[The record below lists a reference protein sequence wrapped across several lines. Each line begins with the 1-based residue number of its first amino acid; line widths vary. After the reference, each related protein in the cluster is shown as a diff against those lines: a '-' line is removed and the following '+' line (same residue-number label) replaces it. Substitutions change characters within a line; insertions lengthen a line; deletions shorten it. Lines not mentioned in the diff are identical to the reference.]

1 MLLKK
6 QTFNNTL
13 ALKKSKLGLHARI
26 KIRSLQTWVGA
37 ADIPIAQSISSSGKM
52 ARPDE
57 SSGVA
62 ATHKAVDHSISEPHV
77 PALRLLLP

>member
-1 MLLKK
+1 MH
-6 QTFNNTL
+6 TFSNTL
-13 ALKKSKLGLHARI
+13 ALKKSKLGLRART
-26 KIRSLQTWVGA
+26 KMRSLQTWVGA
-37 ADIPIAQSISSSGKM
+37 ADIPSAQSISSSGKM
-52 ARPDE
+52 VRPHE